1 MIWNVLIGFFLEIFK
16 KAIDLVSFIP
26 IPTMGMRVL
35 SPILAYGN
43 AIIGIDLIAVII
55 GSFVFWLTFKA
66 SVGLVLFLYEKI
78 PFN

>member
-16 KAIDLVSFIP
+16 KAIDLISFVGVP
-26 IPTMGMRVL
+26 IGSISVL

-43 AIIGIDLIAVII
+43 AIVGIDMMAVII
-55 GSFVFWLTFKA
+55 GNVLFWVTFKA

-78 PFN
+78 PFI

>member
-26 IPTMGMRVL
+26 IPVMGMRVL

-43 AIIGIDLIAVII
+43 AIIGIDMIAVII

-78 PFN
+78 PFI

>member
-26 IPTMGMRVL
+26 IPAMGMRVL

-43 AIIGIDLIAVII
+43 AIIGIDMIAVII

-78 PFN
+78 PFI

>member
-26 IPTMGMRVL
+26 IPIGSIGVL

-43 AIIGIDLIAVII
+43 AIIGIDMIGIII
-55 GSFVFWLTFKA
+55 GNFVFWVTFKA
-66 SVGLVLFLYEKI
+66 TVGIVLFLYEKI
-78 PFN
+78 